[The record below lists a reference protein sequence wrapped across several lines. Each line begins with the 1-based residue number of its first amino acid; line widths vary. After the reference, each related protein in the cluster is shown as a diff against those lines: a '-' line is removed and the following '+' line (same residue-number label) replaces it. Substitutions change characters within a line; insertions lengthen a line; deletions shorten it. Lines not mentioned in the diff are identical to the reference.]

1 MKSTQKQQHPK
12 GRVLALDLGGKRVG
26 VAVSDELQISIS
38 RLNPIL
44 RTNWKQLLRD
54 VTQTVRQHD
63 AKALVVGFPL
73 SLDGSKRS
81 AAESVDQTAGRFA
94 QSLAIP
100 VYLQD
105 ERLSSV
111 AAAEQLRAAGHNPKE
126 VQEMIDSE
134 AAAVILSDFL
144 DSSEP
149 KTPLSVSP
157 LGN

>member
-1 MKSTQKQQHPK
+1 MKSAKEQGRPK
-12 GRVLALDLGGKRVG
+12 GRVLALDLGAKRVG
-26 VAVSDELQISIS
+26 LAVSDELQISIS
-38 RLNPIL
+38 RLSPIL

-54 VTQTVRQHD
+54 LTQTVRQQD

-73 SLDGSKRS
+73 SLDGSKGS
-81 AAESVDQTAGRFA
+81 AAESVQQTAARFA
-94 QSLAIP
+94 QSLLIP

-105 ERLSSV
+105 ERLTSV

-144 DSSEP
+144 GSREP
-149 KTPLSVSP
+149 KTPVSVSS